1 MLSAAHIAK
10 IRAGFA
16 RMFDLLAGD
25 TVVHVTK
32 ASKKTTLLAI
42 MYDWEEARAES
53 LIADVAGVRNENE
66 RFLLFENQYLTTKGV
81 DIKPTD
87 TFEIDSELWQ
97 LSTKTIIRKKL
108 VPIAGIHDFTLVNV
122 RKAVE
127 LNTDLTGTISYTP

>member
-1 MLSAAHIAK
+1 
-10 IRAGFA
+10 
-16 RMFDLLAGD
+16 MFDLLAGD

-32 ASKKTTLLAI
+32 ANKKTTLLAI

>member
-1 MLSAAHIAK
+1 MLSAANIAK
-10 IRAGFA
+10 IKAGFA

-32 ASKKTTLLAI
+32 ANKKTTLLAI

-66 RFLLFENQYLTTKGV
+66 RFLLFENQYLTTKSV
-81 DIKPTD
+81 TIAPTD
-87 TFEIDSELWQ
+87 TFEIDNEVWQ

-108 VPIAGIHDFTLVNV
+108 VPIAGIHDFTLVNI